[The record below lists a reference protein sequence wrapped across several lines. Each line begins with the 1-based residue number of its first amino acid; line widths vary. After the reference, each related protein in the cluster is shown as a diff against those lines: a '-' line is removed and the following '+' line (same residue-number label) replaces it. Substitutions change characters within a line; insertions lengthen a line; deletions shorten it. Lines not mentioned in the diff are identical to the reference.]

1 MNSIAVALENA
12 KLVALTSS
20 RRVRGVLARSRRP
33 CYGSEK
39 HLHRYLASSSIFATQ
54 TALRLASAIQNARAL
69 LSAARRKLRG
79 VVEPRSGQANRCA
92 PAAAPRY
99 PRPKVP

>member
-39 HLHRYLASSSIFATQ
+39 HLHRYLAPSSIFATQ
-54 TALRLASAIQNARAL
+54 TVLRLASAIRNARAL
-69 LSAARRKLRG
+69 LSVARRDGVRSSRALFRASQPLRAG
-79 VVEPRSGQANRCA
+79 LHCA
-92 PAAAPRY
+92 HLTPA
-99 PRPKVP
+99 